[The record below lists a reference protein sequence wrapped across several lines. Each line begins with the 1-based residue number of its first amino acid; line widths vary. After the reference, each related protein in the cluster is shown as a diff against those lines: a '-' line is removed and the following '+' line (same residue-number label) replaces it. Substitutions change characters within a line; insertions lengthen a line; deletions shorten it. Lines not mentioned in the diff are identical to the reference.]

1 VAIFIVLFR
10 RAVTHPSQN
19 APEREGMQGASSPA
33 ACLRRVNRGDCA
45 HRTGAD
51 LRRMACWEMTR
62 VRAFEDQVLPHLD
75 AAYNLAR
82 WLLRDA
88 RAAEDAVQEASLRAW
103 RYLDSLRDGQARA
116 WLLGIVRNT
125 CFDMLQQSR
134 RAQHEVDF
142 DSAGFEAALAAAPQ
156 SEPSQRLQQGQLR
169 HQVDAAI
176 RALSP
181 PLREVLVL
189 REMEDLDYA
198 EIARIVGVPVGT
210 VMSRLSRARGKLR
223 EALAASRMGE

>member
-1 VAIFIVLFR
+1 
-10 RAVTHPSQN
+10 
-19 APEREGMQGASSPA
+19 
-33 ACLRRVNRGDCA
+33 
-45 HRTGAD
+45 
-51 LRRMACWEMTR
+51 MTR
-62 VRAFEDQVLPHLD
+62 ARAFEDQVLPHLD

-103 RYLDSLRDGQARA
+103 RYLESLRDGQARA

-125 CFDMLQQSR
+125 CYDTLKQSR
-134 RAQHEVDF
+134 RAGNEVDF
-142 DSAGFEAALAAAPQ
+142 DNAEFEAALAAAPQ
-156 SEPSQRLQQGQLR
+156 SEPSQALEQGQLR
-169 HQVDAAI
+169 RQIDAAI

-198 EIARIVGVPVGT
+198 QIARIVDIPVGT